1 MTDTGL
7 LFARLK
13 VEWKEH
19 AIDQVTV
26 FTLINT

>member
-1 MTDTGL
+1 MADTGQ
-7 LFARLK
+7 LFVTLK